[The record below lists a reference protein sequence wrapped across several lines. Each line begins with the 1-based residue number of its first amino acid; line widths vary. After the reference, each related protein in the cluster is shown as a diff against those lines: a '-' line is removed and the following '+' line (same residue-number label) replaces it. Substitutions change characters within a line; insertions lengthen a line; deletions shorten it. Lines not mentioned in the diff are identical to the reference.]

1 MIHAASFALVDS
13 INVLL
18 IGVVVAL
25 GVMIPPRGPYRKTAA
40 LLISGDWL
48 GVFSLALL
56 SLLVFQSLGAWVV
69 AFAESWTF
77 GLVIALAGLLIA
89 GLTAW
94 GGTNDAL
101 IEKILVPLRR
111 PGPLTV
117 ATGLVLGLVQSVT
130 SAPFFL
136 GLIELAATGL
146 PRGAQYA
153 WVILYASLAL
163 SLPTLSAVCV
173 GVVRRRPRSLVG
185 KAFAWMKERPQ
196 QMTLSAGYGVG
207 VLLILMGVWKMI
219 WPG

>member
-1 MIHAASFALVDS
+1 
-13 INVLL
+13 
-18 IGVVVAL
+18 
-25 GVMIPPRGPYRKTAA
+25 MIPPRGPYRKTAA

-146 PRGAQYA
+146 PRAAQYA

>member
-1 MIHAASFALVDS
+1 MIHAASFALIDS

-18 IGVVVAL
+18 IGVIVAL
-25 GVMIPPRGPYRKTAA
+25 GVMTPPRGPYRKTAA
-40 LLISGDWL
+40 LLIGGDWL

-56 SLLVFQSLGAWVV
+56 SLLVFQSLGRFVV
-69 AFAESWTF
+69 AFAESWAF

-101 IEKILVPLRR
+101 IERILVPLRR

-117 ATGLVLGLVQSVT
+117 VTGLVLGLVQSVT

-146 PRGAQYA
+146 PPAAQYA

-163 SLPTLSAVCV
+163 SLPALSAVFV
-173 GVVRRRPRSLVG
+173 GAVRHRPRSAVG
-185 KAFAWMKERPQ
+185 KAFEWMKARPQ
-196 QMTLSAGYGVG
+196 QMTLFAGYGVA
-207 VLLILMGVWKMI
+207 VLLILMGVYGMI
-219 WPG
+219 FPG